1 MLASLAIADRSYQ
14 LRGFGNR
21 NDWMQEG
28 SWLVA
33 DCTVKASDLLPQ
45 QALGALSFCCEVPTF
60 VFFLVCSNDL
70 GGFFGSGP
78 NCVTGLEPSFG
89 ELGRPK
95 CICQVQQAEGKPMN
109 PTENTGNAFTFLSFS
124 LDWTPFAGGS
134 SSQAASQ
141 KVLQPGFPHVHLQSC
156 SVTNVENMWLPS
168 AMFERFVRPDLTEAV
183 LVATGFKEVRAAF
196 VDKTL
201 SLGC

>member
-1 MLASLAIADRSYQ
+1 M
-14 LRGFGNR
+14 
-21 NDWMQEG
+21 
-28 SWLVA
+28 
-33 DCTVKASDLLPQ
+33 PQ

-95 CICQVQQAEGKPMN
+95 CICQVQQAEGKPMS
-109 PTENTGNAFTFLSFS
+109 PTKNTGNASTFFSFFPG
-124 LDWTPFAGGS
+124 LKKPFAGGS

-141 KVLQPGFPHVHLQSC
+141 KVLQPGFPHVHC

-183 LVATGFKEVRAAF
+183 LVATGFKEVRTAF
-196 VDKTL
+196 VDKTVRL